1 MLECG
6 ECCGNI
12 RAGERNQEC
21 GKIVFCN
28 IKSGGQVGLIEEVKF
43 DQQCE
48 GDWRVI
54 SVEMRKTEV

>member
-6 ECCGNI
+6 EC
-12 RAGERNQEC
+12 C

-28 IKSGGQVGLIEEVKF
+28 IKYGGQVGLIEEVKF

-48 GDWRVI
+48 GGWGVI
-54 SVEMRKTEV
+54 CVEMCETEV